1 MGDDAKVQDYLKANG
16 DDTAEFAAMGFDS
29 LDLVEFS
36 MAVQKVPYIYL
47 QPFPLHYSL
56 SFPPL

>member
-16 DDTAEFAAMGFDS
+16 DESAEFAAMGFDS

-36 MAVQKVPYIYL
+36 MAVQKVLNIYL
-47 QPFPLHYSL
+47 QPSPLHHSL
-56 SFPPL
+56 PFPPL